1 MRKWMA
7 MGLLLFSAWA
17 HAQGAGAVRKQLEAS
32 LMVDGE
38 ITVDEKG
45 AVAEYSLK
53 DPDKLP
59 PGVETF
65 IRNNLAQWTFEPPTV
80 EGRPVRLRNN
90 MTLMLVAKKVDDD
103 NFLMRVQATSFYP
116 QSTEEGY
123 EIASRKMEPPRYPRP
138 AAKGGAQGT
147 VYLIVKVGRDGR
159 VQDVVAEQV
168 NLRVVTTENMM
179 GKLRDMFADASI
191 SAARKWEFTPPARG
205 DDVDAEYWSVR
216 VPVDFNM
223 GTSSPR
229 YGRWIGYI
237 PGPRQKAPWVDS
249 DLADSS
255 PEAMAAGQPRQLGKE
270 GLRLLTPLSPR
281 G

>member
-7 MGLLLFSAWA
+7 MGLLLISAWA

-65 IRNNLAQWTFEPPTV
+65 IRNNLAAWTFEPPMV

-116 QSTEEGY
+116 QSTKEGY

-138 AAKGGAQGT
+138 AAMGGAQGT

-168 NLRVVTTENMM
+168 NLRVVTTESMM

-191 SAARKWEFTPPARG
+191 SAARKWEFTPPVRG
-205 DDVDAEYWSVR
+205 DDVDAEYWSIR

-237 PGPRQKAPWVDS
+237 PGPRQKAPWVDP
-249 DLADSS
+249 DLVDSS

-270 GLRLLTPLSPR
+270 ELRLLTPLSPR

>member
-17 HAQGAGAVRKQLEAS
+17 HAQGVGAVRKQQEAS
-32 LMVDGE
+32 LMVEGD

-45 AVAEYSLK
+45 TIAEYSLK

-65 IRNNLAQWTFEPPTV
+65 IRNNLAGWAFEPPTV
-80 EGRPVRLRNN
+80 EGKPVRLRNN
-90 MTLMLVAKKVDDD
+90 MSLLLVAKKVDDD
-103 NFLMRVQATSFYP
+103 GFLMRVQATSFYP

-123 EIASRKMEPPRYPRP
+123 EIAKKKMEPPRYPRP
-138 AAKGGAQGT
+138 AAMGGAQGT

-168 NLRVVTTENMM
+168 NLRVVATESMM

-191 SAARKWEFTPPARG
+191 SAARKWEFTPPVRG
-205 DDVDAEYWSVR
+205 DEVSAEYWSIR
-216 VPVDFNM
+216 IPVDFNM
-223 GTSSPR
+223 GAPGPR

-237 PGPRQKAPWVDS
+237 PGPRQKAPWVDP
-249 DLADSS
+249 DLADDS

-270 GLRLLTPLSPR
+270 ELRLLTPLSPR